1 MKFRDEVAKST
12 DGALKILKILL
23 KVNGSAFN
31 IKKLSDFTGFQRET
45 VARNL
50 GKLKKAGIVKNVEDN
65 LNSFS
70 LTNEFK
76 QEYDNWKAVKN
87 YVASDEDRARFNE
100 LNEKYWLIRPLVEA
114 LIKNIDM
121 FNLCFISHDE
131 LTANL
136 GTAEHTNKKYL
147 RILEENQFL
156 KIIQRGR
163 FKAYAL
169 EDSLLK
175 IWEEIESW

>member
-50 GKLKKAGIVKNVEDN
+50 GKLKKAGIVENDGY
-65 LNSFS
+65 FFG
-70 LTNEFK
+70 LTDEFR

-87 YVASDEDRARFNE
+87 YVASDEDRARFKA

-156 KIIQRGR
+156 KLIQRGR

-175 IWEEIESW
+175 IWEEIRWW

>member
-50 GKLKKAGIVKNVEDN
+50 DKLKKAGIVKNDGY
-65 LNSFS
+65 FFG
-70 LTNEFK
+70 LTDEFR

-87 YVASDEDRARFNE
+87 YVASDEDRVRFNA

-175 IWEEIESW
+175 IWEEIRWW

>member
-1 MKFRDEVAKST
+1 MKFRDEVAKCT
-12 DGALKILKILL
+12 DGALGIIKKLL
-23 KVNGSAFN
+23 KVNGSVFN
-31 IKKLSDFTGFQRET
+31 IKKLSDYTGLQRET
-45 VARNL
+45 VSRNL
-50 GKLKKAGIVKNVEDN
+50 DKLKKAGIVENDGHF
-65 LNSFS
+65 FS
-70 LTNEFK
+70 LTTEFK
-76 QEYDNWKAVKN
+76 QEYDNWKNFKN
-87 YVASDEDRARFNE
+87 YIASEKDRARFNA
-100 LNEKYWLIRPLVEA
+100 LNDKYWLIRPMVEA

>member
-50 GKLKKAGIVKNVEDN
+50 GKLKKAGIVENDGY
-65 LNSFS
+65 FFG
-70 LTNEFK
+70 LTDEFR

-131 LTANL
+131 LMANL